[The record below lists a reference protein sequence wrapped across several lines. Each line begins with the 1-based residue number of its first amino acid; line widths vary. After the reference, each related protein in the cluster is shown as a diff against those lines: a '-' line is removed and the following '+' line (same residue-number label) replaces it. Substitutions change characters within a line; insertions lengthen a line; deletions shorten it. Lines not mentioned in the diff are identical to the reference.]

1 MYKIVLPTFTLTLL
15 LTLSAVIGCATSPSA
30 VPDLTPELF
39 PEPGNSP
46 TKIIIYT
53 DFQCGACAKL
63 NSEIEPELR
72 RLYVSTG
79 KANIEVRL
87 LAVLGIDSLHAA
99 EAALC
104 AADQGRFLEYRNA
117 LFDAWRKKDADA
129 YSTEELLKLAGSLGL
144 DQETFK
150 LGFESGGRRA
160 ELEENMNLAKED
172 GVRVLPAVIIDG
184 TKLEGY
190 KPLDTYI
197 QVIERALATR

>member
-1 MYKIVLPTFTLTLL
+1 MYKIVLPTLTLML
-15 LTLSAVIGCATSPSA
+15 LSILLAVIACTPSSA
-30 VPDLTPELF
+30 VPHLTPELS

-46 TKIIIYT
+46 IEIIIYT
-53 DFQCGACAKL
+53 DFQCGACEKL

-79 KANIEVRL
+79 KADIEVRL
-87 LAVLGIDSLHAA
+87 LAVLGIDSLRAA

-104 AADQGRFLEYRNA
+104 AADQGRFLEYQDA

-129 YSTEELLKLAGSLGL
+129 YSTEELLKLAESLGL

>member
-30 VPDLTPELF
+30 VPHLTPELS

-46 TKIIIYT
+46 IEIIIYT

-63 NSEIEPELR
+63 NSEIEPEMR

-104 AADQGRFLEYRNA
+104 AADQGRFLEYQDA

-129 YSTEELLKLAGSLGL
+129 YSTEELVKLAKSVGIDEEMLRRCL
-144 DQETFK
+144 
-150 LGFESGGRRA
+150 ESESKST
-160 ELEENMNLAKED
+160 ELEKNMSMARAD